1 MADESGRHVSL
12 ELATVETY
20 HHGYARRDR
29 ADEYQSEVLAFG
41 LGREEYALDIQRI
54 REIIKVRPMT
64 EVPRAPSFIPGIISV
79 RGAIVPVVDL
89 RQRLRLVADPASKS
103 SRILLVAKEAETY
116 GLLVDDVR
124 QVVRMRDEDIEPPPP
139 MIGGVEAE
147 FLSGIGRP
155 RDGRMLILLHLD
167 AVLHFGANVQRGVR
181 V

>member
-1 MADESGRHVSL
+1 MSGDTGVRSSF

-29 ADEYQSEVLAFG
+29 TDEYQREVLAFG
-41 LGREEYALDIQRI
+41 LASEDYALDIQRI
-54 REIIKVRPMT
+54 REIIKIRPMT

-79 RGAIVPVVDL
+79 RGAIIPVVDL
-89 RQRLRLVADPASKS
+89 RQRLRLPADPPTKS
-103 SRILLVAKEAETY
+103 SRVLIVAKEAETY
-116 GLLVDDVR
+116 GLLVDAVR

-167 AVLHFGANVQRGVR
+167 AVLHFGAHAQRGGR
-181 V
+181 Q